1 MPKQAPEHDAT
12 AAASVDP
19 ETALDTAQTGKIVGL
34 APITLT
40 QRRMRGDGPPF
51 FRVGRSVR
59 YRLGDVLA
67 FRDANT
73 VGKKV
78 AK

>member
-12 AAASVDP
+12 AAASIDL
-19 ETALDTAQTGKIVGL
+19 ESAIDTNQTGEILGL

-40 QRRMRGDGPPF
+40 QRRMRGEGPAF

-78 AK
+78 SK